1 MFTMFIIFYYIII
14 NTKLEDKVLKIKKYR
29 WILIFIPVLGIAVL
43 TASMISIK
51 AYMRV
56 FIQKRYENRLENW
69 ILTNKFI
76 PEKSIVFIG
85 DSITED
91 FMLDEYFPDFSVIN
105 RGIFGDTTLGVL
117 DRMNESV
124 YGLTPSKVFILIGTN
139 DLEKTN
145 ESPEIIAGRII
156 KITEKIRAER
166 KNTKIYIQ
174 SVYPVN
180 KTNNKKIKKTE
191 IGKRN
196 NEKISEINR
205 LLEKA
210 ADGKTVIYIDV
221 YRHLTD
227 EENNLDIKYTIEGL
241 HLNAEGYKKV
251 SQLLLPYLKD

>member
-1 MFTMFIIFYYIII
+1 ML
-14 NTKLEDKVLKIKKYR
+14 NIKKYR
-29 WILIFIPVLGIAVL
+29 WILIFISVLGIAVL
-43 TASMISIK
+43 TASVISIK
-51 AYMRV
+51 TYMGV
-56 FIQKRYENRLENW
+56 FIQGRYESRIENW
-69 ILTNKFI
+69 KLTNKLI
-76 PEKSIVFIG
+76 PEKGIVFIG

-91 FMLDEYFPDFSVIN
+91 FMMNEYFQDFYVIN
-105 RGIFGDTTLGVL
+105 RGIFGDTTSGVL

-124 YGLTPSKVFILIGTN
+124 YELAPVKVFILIGTN

-145 ESPEIIAGRII
+145 DSPEIIAGRII
-156 KITEKIRAER
+156 KITEKIKSEG

-191 IGKRN
+191 VGKRN
-196 NEKISEINR
+196 NKKISEINK
-205 LLEKA
+205 LLEAA

-221 YRHLTD
+221 YRELID
-227 EENNLDIKYTIEGL
+227 EENNLDIKYTLEGL